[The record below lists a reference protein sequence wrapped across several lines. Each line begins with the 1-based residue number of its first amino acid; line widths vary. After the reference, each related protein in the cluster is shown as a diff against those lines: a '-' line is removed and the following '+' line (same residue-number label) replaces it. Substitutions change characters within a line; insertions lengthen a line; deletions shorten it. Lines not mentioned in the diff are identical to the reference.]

1 MSFKKLEANRCK
13 KFIFLASNAKISR
26 FCVLKKILVKKVCL
40 LLKIFLN
47 KSYNYAVLKK
57 EDETLIK
64 SVSFKDYLESSL
76 TKNLNESEIGYW
88 IGKKFFKTW
97 LCFRSLKKLIKFR
110 FLNLSLKIIGNYYE
124 NLCFLKNAQIPA

>member
-76 TKNLNESEIGYW
+76 TKNLNESEIGY
-88 IGKKFFKTW
+88 
-97 LCFRSLKKLIKFR
+97 
-110 FLNLSLKIIGNYYE
+110 
-124 NLCFLKNAQIPA
+124 